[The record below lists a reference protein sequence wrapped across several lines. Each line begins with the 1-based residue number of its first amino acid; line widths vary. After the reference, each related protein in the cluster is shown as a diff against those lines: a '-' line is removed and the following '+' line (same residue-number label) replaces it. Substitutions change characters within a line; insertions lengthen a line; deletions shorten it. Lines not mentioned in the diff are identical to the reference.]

1 MSALFSSTIFSTC
14 FIRDSS
20 ASSSSDAMDAFLRR
34 IQQKTPRN
42 TTHFPPGSVT
52 CVYGRSG
59 IGKTYMVDHEL
70 PDHVHVDHAVLK
82 SKQMTIDFFERL
94 KYTDAAVIIDDW
106 EGLADLIGVREIT
119 GPVSQGPLVII
130 AQTAVKLT
138 PDTILYE
145 LPVMTPDQ
153 IEKLAPTHPKAKDLA
168 VSCRGD
174 VRFFLRS
181 LTHASDAPD
190 AFKTSREIV
199 TDLVMCPKPS
209 KYLET
214 TLHEHGYVWNM
225 VQENYVDTKGITIE
239 TCAEITESMSIAD
252 MYDTKIYADGVWETL
267 MPYFVL
273 TGCVTPCHL
282 MNQKLNPVRM
292 RAGAMWTKFQNVCM
306 RRKKIHETGLSHDEL
321 QTVRAYVEHGDYRLL
336 DEYKLDA
343 ASIDVMNHIVIGQ
356 KLKPKAV
363 EQAKKHVR
371 ARDS

>member
-1 MSALFSSTIFSTC
+1 
-14 FIRDSS
+14 
-20 ASSSSDAMDAFLRR
+20 
-34 IQQKTPRN
+34 
-42 TTHFPPGSVT
+42 
-52 CVYGRSG
+52 
-59 IGKTYMVDHEL
+59 MVNHEL
-70 PDHVHVDHAVLK
+70 PDHVHVDHTVLK
-82 SKQMTIDFFERL
+82 SKQTTIDFFERL

-106 EGLADLIGVREIT
+106 EGLSDLIGVREIT

-153 IEKLAPTHPKAKDLA
+153 IEKLAPTHPSAKDLA

-174 VRFFLRS
+174 VRSFLRS

-190 AFKTSREIV
+190 AFKTPREIV
-199 TDLVMCPKPS
+199 TDLVTCAQPS
-209 KYLET
+209 RYLTT

-225 VQENYVDTKGITIE
+225 IQENYVDAKGITIE
-239 TCAEITESMSIAD
+239 TCTEITESMSIAD
-252 MYDTKIYADGVWETL
+252 VYDTKIYADGAWDTL
-267 MPYFVL
+267 MSYFVL
-273 TGCVTPCHL
+273 HGCVTPCHL
-282 MNQKLNPVRM
+282 MNQKLNPARM